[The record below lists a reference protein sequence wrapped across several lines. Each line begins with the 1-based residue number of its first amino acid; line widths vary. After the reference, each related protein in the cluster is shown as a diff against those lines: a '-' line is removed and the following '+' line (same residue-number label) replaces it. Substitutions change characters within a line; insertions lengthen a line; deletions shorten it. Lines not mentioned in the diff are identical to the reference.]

1 MIDLGIWLPIFGGWL
16 RNVSDEGMPP
26 IFAYN
31 KKVAQAADDAGFST
45 ILIAELNLNDIKG
58 IRAPSLECWTTT
70 SALAAVTEN
79 IRLMSAIRPGF
90 REPAVTAKMAANI
103 DHISGGRFEIN
114 LVSAWWEEEMK
125 MYVGDWL
132 EHSDRYA
139 RSTEFVEILR
149 GMWTNDTFSYDGDFY
164 TIEDAILEPKPVQ
177 DRGVPIYAGGGSD
190 EGRTMIARHCD
201 HYLMHGGSPDKIAG
215 DVEDMRERRAN
226 AGHDPDDMQFGMAAY
241 VICRDTEE
249 EAMAELDRITTV
261 DFESEGYDSYDDF
274 VENSKLDSDVDL
286 KDYSVSNRGLR
297 PDLVGTPDQI
307 VDRLAEYADVGLD
320 LVLLQCSPMLE
331 EVQRLGRD
339 VIPKLD
345 RVGVGGV

>member
-16 RNVSDEGMPP
+16 RNVEDEGMPP
-26 IFAYN
+26 TFDYN
-31 KKVAQAADDAGFST
+31 KQVAQAADRAGFST

-70 SALAAVTEN
+70 SALAAVTDD

-103 DHISGGRFEIN
+103 DHISGGRFELN

-132 EHSDRYA
+132 DHDARYA
-139 RSTEFVEILR
+139 RSREFVQILKR
-149 GMWTNDTFSYDGDFY
+149 MWAEDTVSFDGDFY
-164 TIEDAILEPKPVQ
+164 TIENAILEPKPVQ
-177 DRGVPIYAGGGSD
+177 DSIPVYAGGGSE
-190 EGRTMIARHCD
+190 EGRTMIATHCD
-201 HYLMHGGSPDKIAG
+201 HYLMHGGTPDKIAG
-215 DVEDMRERRAN
+215 DIEDMRRRRAD
-226 AGHDPDDMQFGMAAY
+226 AGHDPDAMQFGMAAY

-249 EAMAELDRITTV
+249 AAQAELDRITTV
-261 DFESEGYDSYDDF
+261 DYASEGYDSYDDF
-274 VENSKLDSDVDL
+274 VENSELDSEVDL

-307 VDRLAEYADVGLD
+307 VGRLQAYADVGLD
-320 LVLLQCSPMLE
+320 LVLVQCSPMLE
-331 EVQRLGRD
+331 EVERIGRD
-339 VIPKLD
+339 VMPKLQ
-345 RVGVGGV
+345 RAGVATG

>member
-16 RNVSDEGMPP
+16 RNVEDEGMPP
-26 IFAYN
+26 TFDYN
-31 KKVAQAADDAGFST
+31 KQVAQAADRAGFST

-70 SALAAVTEN
+70 SALAAVTDD

-103 DHISGGRFEIN
+103 DHISGGRFELN

-132 EHSDRYA
+132 DHDARYA
-139 RSTEFVEILR
+139 RSREFVQILKR
-149 GMWTNDTFSYDGDFY
+149 MWAEDTVSFDGDFY
-164 TIEDAILEPKPVQ
+164 TIENAILEPKPVQ
-177 DRGVPIYAGGGSD
+177 DSIPVYAGGGSE
-190 EGRTMIARHCD
+190 EGRTMIATHCD
-201 HYLMHGGSPDKIAG
+201 HYLMHGGTPDKIAG
-215 DVEDMRERRAN
+215 DIEDMRQRRAD
-226 AGHDPDDMQFGMAAY
+226 AGHDPDAMQFGMAAY

-249 EAMAELDRITTV
+249 AAQAELDRITTV
-261 DFESEGYDSYDDF
+261 DYASEGYDSYDDF
-274 VENSKLDSDVDL
+274 VENSELDSEVDL

-307 VDRLAEYADVGLD
+307 VSRLQEYADVGLD
-320 LVLLQCSPMLE
+320 LVLVQCSPMLE
-331 EVQRLGRD
+331 EVERIGRD
-339 VIPKLD
+339 VMPKLQ
-345 RVGVGGV
+345 RAGVATG

>member
-1 MIDLGIWLPIFGGWL
+1 MDLGIWLPIFGGWL
-16 RNVSDEGMPP
+16 RNVEDEGMPP
-26 IFAYN
+26 TFEYN
-31 KKVAQAADDAGFST
+31 KRVAQAADESGFST

-70 SALAAVTEN
+70 SALAAVTDR

-132 EHSDRYA
+132 EHGDRYD
-139 RSTEFVEILR
+139 RSREFVEILR
-149 GMWTNDTFSYDGDFY
+149 GLWTEDTFSYDGDFY

-177 DRGVPIYAGGGSD
+177 PRGVPIYAGGGSD
-190 EGRTMIARHCD
+190 EGRTMIANHCD
-201 HYLMHGGSPDKIAG
+201 HYLMHGGSPEKIG
-215 DVEDMRERRAN
+215 RDIEDMRQRRAE
-226 AGHDPDDMQFGMAAY
+226 AGYNSDDMQFGMAAY

-249 EAMAELDRITTV
+249 EAQAELDRITTI
-261 DFESEGYDSYDDF
+261 DYESEGYDSYDDF
-274 VENSKLDSDVDL
+274 VENSKLDSEIDL

-297 PDLVGTPDQI
+297 PNLVGTPEQI
-307 VDRLAEYADVGLD
+307 VDRLQEYADVGLD

-339 VIPKLD
+339 VIPKLK
-345 RVGVGGV
+345 RVKTRV